1 MAIITTNGTL
11 GATAAITNTTLNTIA
26 DAATFAS
33 GAVDAASLEIIS
45 GGSDNGKLRIKDNGV
60 TLAKMAT
67 QADQTVLGNVS
78 GGTAVPTA
86 VPIVGGTGILI
97 DDDALGTSDTKGAT
111 QGNIKAYVDSIR
123 PNIVAATKNTVET
136 ITFVNENETKDVAGL
151 EITITP
157 RLASSTFI
165 ISGYVSAGVIG
176 VARDYGGIVKYKVNS
191 GSYATHNLPTS
202 VGTRIATHFKM
213 LQTNDDD
220 TDIMPFAFTI
230 PFSGLS
236 YSVGD
241 TLTFKLTVTNI
252 NTTSDLYIN
261 RGQTDND
268 NNDYSRSISTILVQE
283 V

>member
-1 MAIITTNGTL
+1 MARFVTGNTFGTTDTV
-11 GATAAITNTTLNTIA
+11 TAALLNQA
-26 DAATFAS
+26 VNDAAISTDS
-33 GAVDAASLEIIS
+33 VD
-45 GGSDNGKLRIKDNGV
+45 GSTIEVNSNALRIKDNGV

-86 VPIVGGTGILI
+86 VPIVGAAGILVN
-97 DDDALGTSDTKGAT
+97 DDSLGTDDTKGAT

-123 PNIVAATKNTVET
+123 PNIVAATKNTTET
-136 ITFVNENETKDVAGL
+136 ISFSSENETKDVADL

-165 ISGYVSAGVIG
+165 ISGYVSAGFYDAG
-176 VARDYGGIVKYKVNS
+176 RDYAGIVKYKVNS

-202 VGTRIATHFKM
+202 VGSRIATHFKM
-213 LQTNDDD
+213 LQTNDDE

-241 TLTFKLTVTNI
+241 TLTFKLTVTNM
-252 NTTSDLYIN
+252 NTTNDLYIN
-261 RGQTDND
+261 RGQNDTDND
-268 NNDYSRSISTILVQE
+268 DHSRSISTILVQE

>member
-1 MAIITTNGTL
+1 MARFVTGKTFGTTETV
-11 GATAAITNTTLNTIA
+11 TAALLNQA
-26 DAATFAS
+26 VNDAAISTDS
-33 GAVDAASLEIIS
+33 VD
-45 GGSDNGKLRIKDNGV
+45 GSTIEVNSNALRIKDNGV

-136 ITFVNENETKDVAGL
+136 ITFINDNETKDVAGL

-165 ISGYVSAGVIG
+165 ISGYVSAGVRG

-202 VGTRIATHFKM
+202 VGTRVATHFKM

-241 TLTFKLTVTNI
+241 TLTFKLTVTNM